1 MVYLTAIT
9 ITILNNNIIRMKK
22 LASLAVIF
30 IVAVAMASCTKTPSK
45 GGKEVSKNVSIVEY
59 TKEYGNV
66 EHHYSSETGNIRDG
80 RYFNF
85 NGHSYIQFDIWD
97 QHGGYAVVH
106 DPDCPCMKSSN
117 Q

>member
-1 MVYLTAIT
+1 
-9 ITILNNNIIRMKK
+9 MKK
-22 LASLAVIF
+22 LIFPILALIA
-30 IVAVAMASCTKTPSK
+30 IIYLTNCKGTESKESDTSTVAEPV
-45 GGKEVSKNVSIVEY
+45 VEY

-66 EHHYSSETGNIRDG
+66 QHHYNSETGNIRDG

-97 QHGGYAVVH
+97 QHGGYAIVH